1 MCTFRVYSC
10 TLLIKDCLLATRKP
24 GMSSF
29 LLVCIGSDVL
39 KPLFSLDSVV
49 SSIATPVNPA
59 QIRIRAGE
67 KEGVWIDGER
77 TVKVIAV
84 QESATLEESTRQIR
98 SFLNDEV
105 MPALVTLNDKGTPTG
120 IISSHQL
127 FSAFLTLVQNQSV
140 LLGTLMDTMS
150 EAVTI
155 VDSRNVVQHWN
166 RAAQT
171 IYEIDRSRVIGTS
184 LDEHFAS
191 ESIRLLDALRQGT
204 SVQRVYHIPRPDS
217 HVLINAA
224 PIRLE
229 GRIIGA
235 ISIEQDITELVRLN
249 EELAHTTAH
258 LHNLQQEMSRFQAA
272 DDPFYAIKG
281 HSASIQSAISS
292 AKKVAQTDATVLIYG
307 ESGVGKE
314 LFAKAIHQASRRREK
329 PFIAINCGAIPAAL
343 FESELFG
350 YQGGAFTGA
359 EKKGKPGK
367 LELAHGGTLFLDEI
381 GELPLEL
388 QVKLLRALQERQFY
402 RVGGTEPI
410 SVNTR
415 IVAATNRQLEQMVFD
430 GRFREDLYYRLNVF
444 SLEVPP
450 LRERSEDLPELV
462 QIFIHEYSVAHE
474 QSVPRIT
481 SEVMQALFDYSWPG
495 NIRQLRNV
503 IERLSILQENGVI
516 LPEHLPSVIRSH
528 SNESLPPAT
537 VSRGTAFSPAIASR
551 PLPHSLYAPEPAST
565 ERERIVAALERTY
578 GNKKAAAEL
587 LGMSRGTL
595 YNKMRKYNINEGSF
609 GWG

>member
-1 MCTFRVYSC
+1 M
-10 TLLIKDCLLATRKP
+10 
-24 GMSSF
+24 
-29 LLVCIGSDVL
+29 
-39 KPLFSLDSVV
+39 KPLFSLDSTLSSFAIPIPPDSVKIRTGETVGEWVDKERKGRVV
-49 SSIATPVNPA
+49 VVAST
-59 QIRIRAGE
+59 
-67 KEGVWIDGER
+67 
-77 TVKVIAV
+77 T
-84 QESATLEESTRQIR
+84 TLEQSI
-98 SFLNDEV
+98 SHILAGSAVSDLPAIVIVDEH
-105 MPALVTLNDKGTPTG
+105 GTPTG
-120 IISSHQL
+120 MVEPYQL
-127 FSAFLTLVQNQSV
+127 MTAFVVLTQNQSA
-140 LLGTLMDTMS
+140 LLRTLMDTMS

-166 RAAQT
+166 RAAET
-171 IYEIDRSRVIGTS
+171 IYEIDREQVVGTS

-224 PIRLE
+224 PIRRE
-229 GRIIGA
+229 GEIIGA

-281 HSASIQSAISS
+281 HSASIQSAIGS

-314 LFAKAIHQASRRREK
+314 LFAQAIHQASRRHEK

-410 SVNTR
+410 TVNTR
-415 IVAATNRQLEQMVFD
+415 IVAATNRQLEQMVAD

-444 SLEVPP
+444 SLEIPP
-450 LRERSEDLPELV
+450 LRERREDLPELV
-462 QIFIHEYSVAHE
+462 QIFIHEYSVAHD
-474 QSVPRIT
+474 QSVPRI
-481 SEVMQALFDYSWPG
+481 SPEVMQALFEYTWPG

-528 SNESLPPAT
+528 TEPSHVSLHMPT
-537 VSRGTAFSPAIASR
+537 GGT
-551 PLPHSLYAPEPAST
+551 YAPPTTTPPSIIRPSIAPAN
-565 ERERIVAALERTY
+565 EKERILAALERTY

-587 LGMSRGTL
+587 LGVSRGTL
-595 YNKMRKYNINEGSF
+595 YNKMKKFNINEESF
-609 GWG
+609 KWD

>member
-1 MCTFRVYSC
+1 M
-10 TLLIKDCLLATRKP
+10 
-24 GMSSF
+24 
-29 LLVCIGSDVL
+29 

-49 SSIATPVNPA
+49 SSIAAPVNPA
-59 QIRIRAGE
+59 AVRIRTGE
-67 KEGVWIDGER
+67 KEGVWVDGER

-84 QESATLEESTRQIR
+84 RETATLEESTRQIR
-98 SFLNDEV
+98 SFLNDAT
-105 MPALVTLNDKGTPTG
+105 MPALVTLDENGVPTG
-120 IISSHQL
+120 IIDSHEL
-127 FSAFLTLVQNQSV
+127 FASFLTLVQNQSV

-171 IYEIDRSRVIGTS
+171 IYKIDRTEVIGTS

-229 GRIIGA
+229 GQIIGA

-314 LFAKAIHQASRRREK
+314 LFAQAIHQASRRREK

-450 LRERSEDLPELV
+450 LRERREDLPELV

-474 QSVPRIT
+474 HSVPRIA

-503 IERLSILQENGVI
+503 IERLSILQEKGVI
-516 LPEHLPSVIRSH
+516 LTEHLPSVIRSH
-528 SNESLPPAT
+528 TADPLPSSAISLGSTFSSAIPA
-537 VSRGTAFSPAIASR
+537 R
-551 PLPHSLYAPEPAST
+551 PLAHALYAPEPASS

-587 LGMSRGTL
+587 LGISRGTL
-595 YNKMRKYNINEGSF
+595 YNKMKKHNINEGSF

>member
-1 MCTFRVYSC
+1 M
-10 TLLIKDCLLATRKP
+10 
-24 GMSSF
+24 
-29 LLVCIGSDVL
+29 
-39 KPLFSLDSVV
+39 KPLFSLDSTLSSFAIPIPPDIVKIRTGETVGEWVDKERRGKVV
-49 SSIATPVNPA
+49 IVSPT
-59 QIRIRAGE
+59 
-67 KEGVWIDGER
+67 
-77 TVKVIAV
+77 T
-84 QESATLEESTRQIR
+84 TLEQSISYILVGPGVSDLPTLVIV
-98 SFLNDEV
+98 DEQ
-105 MPALVTLNDKGTPTG
+105 GTPTG
-120 IISSHQL
+120 MVEPYQL
-127 FSAFLTLVQNQSV
+127 MTAFVVLTQNQSA
-140 LLGTLMDTMS
+140 LLSTLMDTMS

-166 RAAQT
+166 RAAET
-171 IYEIDRSRVIGTS
+171 IYEIDREQVVGTS

-224 PIRLE
+224 PIRRE
-229 GRIIGA
+229 GEIIGA

-281 HSASIQSAISS
+281 HSASIQSAIGS

-314 LFAKAIHQASRRREK
+314 LFAKAIHQASRRHDK

-410 SVNTR
+410 TVNTR
-415 IVAATNRQLEQMVFD
+415 IVAATNRQLEQMVAD

-444 SLEVPP
+444 SLEIPP
-450 LRERSEDLPELV
+450 LRERREDLPELV
-462 QIFIHEYSVAHE
+462 QIFIHEYSVAHDH
-474 QSVPRIT
+474 SVPRI
-481 SEVMQALFDYSWPG
+481 SPEVMQALFEYSWPG

-528 SNESLPPAT
+528 AEPAHVSMLTPMGGTYTQPTPTPTSIIRSSIPSNPPPPAN
-537 VSRGTAFSPAIASR
+537 
-551 PLPHSLYAPEPAST
+551 EK
-565 ERERIVAALERTY
+565 ERILAALERTY

-587 LGMSRGTL
+587 LGVSRGTL
-595 YNKMRKYNINEGSF
+595 YNKMKKFNINEESF
-609 GWG
+609 KWD

>member
-1 MCTFRVYSC
+1 M
-10 TLLIKDCLLATRKP
+10 
-24 GMSSF
+24 
-29 LLVCIGSDVL
+29 
-39 KPLFSLDSVV
+39 KPLFSLDSIV

-59 QIRIRAGE
+59 KIRIRTGE

-77 TVKVIAV
+77 TVRVIAV
-84 QESATLEESTRQIR
+84 PETANLEESTRQIR
-98 SFLNDEV
+98 SFLNDDA
-105 MPALVTLNDKGTPTG
+105 MPALVTMNEDGVPTG
-120 IISSHQL
+120 IISSHVL
-127 FSAFLTLVQNQSV
+127 FASFLTLVQNQSV

-171 IYEIDRSRVIGTS
+171 IYEIDRTQVIGTS

-224 PIRLE
+224 PIRLD

-329 PFIAINCGAIPAAL
+329 SFIAINCGAIPAAL

-415 IVAATNRQLEQMVFD
+415 IVAATNRQLEQMVFE

-450 LRERSEDLPELV
+450 LRERREDLPELV

-474 QSVPRIT
+474 QSVPRIAP
-481 SEVMQALFDYSWPG
+481 EVMQALFDYTWPG

-516 LPEHLPSVIRSH
+516 MPEHLPSVIRSH
-528 SNESLPPAT
+528 SNEPRLSAP
-537 VSRGTAFSPAIASR
+537 VSKNTAFSPAFAAS
-551 PLPHSLYAPEPAST
+551 PLPHNSYAPEPASS

-595 YNKMRKYNINEGSF
+595 YNKMRKYNINEGAF
-609 GWG
+609 GWA

>member
-1 MCTFRVYSC
+1 M
-10 TLLIKDCLLATRKP
+10 
-24 GMSSF
+24 
-29 LLVCIGSDVL
+29 
-39 KPLFSLDSVV
+39 KPLFSLDRVV
-49 SSIATPVNPA
+49 ADLAAPVHPA
-59 QIRIRAGE
+59 DVHLRPGE
-67 KEGVWIDGER
+67 KEGTWQEGER
-77 TVKVIAV
+77 TVQVLSIP
-84 QESATLEESTRQIR
+84 QTATLAQCLEPIRQALA
-98 SFLNDEV
+98 SGQL
-105 MPALVTLNDKGTPTG
+105 PTLALVDEAGMATG
-120 IISSHQL
+120 IVLPHRL
-127 FSAFLTLVQNQSV
+127 LEAFVALAHNQSV
-140 LLGTLMDTMS
+140 LLSTLMDTMS
-150 EAVTI
+150 EAITI
-155 VDSRNVVQHWN
+155 VDSHNIVQYWN
-166 RAAQT
+166 RAAET
-171 IYEIDRSRVIGTS
+171 IYEIDRAQVLGTS

-204 SVQRVYHIPRPDS
+204 SVHRVYHIPRPDS

-224 PIRLE
+224 PIRQ
-229 GRIIGA
+229 GGQIIGA

-281 HSASIQSAISS
+281 HSASIQAAISS

-329 PFIAINCGAIPAAL
+329 PFVAINCGAIPAAL

-410 SVNTR
+410 TVNTR
-415 IVAATNRQLEQMVFD
+415 IIAATNRQLEQMVAE

-444 SLEVPP
+444 SLEIPP
-450 LRERSEDLPELV
+450 LRARREDLPELV

-474 QSVPRIT
+474 QAVPRIP

-516 LPEHLPSVIRSH
+516 SPEHLPSAIRMQS
-528 SNESLPPAT
+528 EPIAPAT
-537 VSRGTAFSPAIASR
+537 FASPVSGYTAPAA
-551 PLPHSLYAPEPAST
+551 PLPASAAPLAPYPQRAGQT
-565 ERERIVAALERTY
+565 DKERVIAALERTY
-578 GNKKAAAEL
+578 GNKKAAAAL
-587 LGMSRGTL
+587 LGISRGTL
-595 YNKMRKYNINEGSF
+595 YNKMKKYGLDGESF
-609 GWG
+609 RWN

>member
-1 MCTFRVYSC
+1 M
-10 TLLIKDCLLATRKP
+10 
-24 GMSSF
+24 
-29 LLVCIGSDVL
+29 
-39 KPLFSLDSVV
+39 KPLFSLDSTL
-49 SSIATPVNPA
+49 SSFASPIPPDIVK
-59 QIRIRAGE
+59 IRAGE
-67 KEGVWIDGER
+67 TVGEWVDKERIGRV
-77 TVKVIAV
+77 VII
-84 QESATLEESTRQIR
+84 SSTTTLEQSIHHILAGAGVSDVPTLIIV
-98 SFLNDEV
+98 DEQ
-105 MPALVTLNDKGTPTG
+105 GTPTG
-120 IISSHQL
+120 MVEPHQL
-127 FSAFLTLVQNQSV
+127 MTAFVVLTQNQSA
-140 LLGTLMDTMS
+140 LLSTLMDTMS

-155 VDSRNVVQHWN
+155 VDSRNIVQHWN
-166 RAAQT
+166 QAAET
-171 IYEIDRSRVIGTS
+171 IYEIDRAQVVGTS

-224 PIRLE
+224 PIRRE
-229 GRIIGA
+229 GEIIGA

-281 HSASIQSAISS
+281 HSASIQSAIGS

-314 LFAKAIHQASRRREK
+314 LFAKAIHQASRRHEK

-388 QVKLLRALQERQFY
+388 QVKLLRALQEKQFY

-410 SVNTR
+410 TVNTR
-415 IVAATNRQLEQMVFD
+415 IVAATNRQLEQMVAD

-444 SLEVPP
+444 SLEIPP
-450 LRERSEDLPELV
+450 LRERREDLPELV
-462 QIFIHEYSVAHE
+462 QIFIHEYSVAHDH
-474 QSVPRIT
+474 SVPRIAP
-481 SEVMQALFDYSWPG
+481 EVMQALFEYNWPG

-528 SNESLPPAT
+528 AEPTHVSVIKPIVGTYAQPTPTPPSIMRPSLAHNPQPAT
-537 VSRGTAFSPAIASR
+537 
-551 PLPHSLYAPEPAST
+551 EK
-565 ERERIVAALERTY
+565 ERILAALERTY

-587 LGMSRGTL
+587 LGVSRGTL
-595 YNKMRKYNINEGSF
+595 YNKMKKFNINEESF
-609 GWG
+609 KWD

>member
-1 MCTFRVYSC
+1 M
-10 TLLIKDCLLATRKP
+10 
-24 GMSSF
+24 
-29 LLVCIGSDVL
+29 
-39 KPLFSLDSVV
+39 KPLFSLDSTLSSFAIPLPPDIVKIRTGETVGEWVDKERKGKVV
-49 SSIATPVNPA
+49 IVSPT
-59 QIRIRAGE
+59 
-67 KEGVWIDGER
+67 
-77 TVKVIAV
+77 T
-84 QESATLEESTRQIR
+84 TLEQSISHILAGTGI
-98 SFLNDEV
+98 SDLPAFIIVDEQ
-105 MPALVTLNDKGTPTG
+105 GTPTG
-120 IISSHQL
+120 MVEPYQL
-127 FSAFLTLVQNQSV
+127 MTAFVVLTQNQSA
-140 LLGTLMDTMS
+140 LLSTLMDTMS

-166 RAAQT
+166 RAAET
-171 IYEIDRSRVIGTS
+171 IYEIDREQVVGTS

-224 PIRLE
+224 PIRRE
-229 GRIIGA
+229 GEIIGA

-281 HSASIQSAISS
+281 HSASIQSAIGS

-314 LFAKAIHQASRRREK
+314 LFAKAIHQASRRHEK

-410 SVNTR
+410 TVNTR
-415 IVAATNRQLEQMVFD
+415 IVAATNRQLEQMVAD

-444 SLEVPP
+444 SLEIPP
-450 LRERSEDLPELV
+450 LRERREDLPELV
-462 QIFIHEYSVAHE
+462 QIFIHEYSVAHDH
-474 QSVPRIT
+474 SVPRI
-481 SEVMQALFDYSWPG
+481 SPEVMQALFEYTWPG

-528 SNESLPPAT
+528 TEPTYVSVLTPTGGTYAPPTPTPPTIIRPSIASPTPPAN
-537 VSRGTAFSPAIASR
+537 
-551 PLPHSLYAPEPAST
+551 EK
-565 ERERIVAALERTY
+565 ERILAALERTY

-587 LGMSRGTL
+587 LGVSRGTL
-595 YNKMRKYNINEGSF
+595 YNKMKKFNINEESF
-609 GWG
+609 KWD

>member
-1 MCTFRVYSC
+1 M
-10 TLLIKDCLLATRKP
+10 
-24 GMSSF
+24 
-29 LLVCIGSDVL
+29 
-39 KPLFSLDSVV
+39 KPLFSLDSAIL
-49 SSIATPVNPA
+49 SLAAPVNPDD
-59 QIRIRAGE
+59 IRIRAGE
-67 KEGVWIDGER
+67 KEGVWQNGEHGIPVL
-77 TVKVIAV
+77 TVK
-84 QESATLEESTRQIR
+84 ETDSLEEVTKLLRAV
-98 SFLNDEV
+98 LCETTL
-105 MPALVTLNDKGTPTG
+105 PALVTVDDEGTPTG
-120 IISSHQL
+120 LISPSQL
-127 FSAFLTLVQNQSV
+127 LVSYLTLIQNQSV
-140 LLGTLMDTMS
+140 LLRTLMDTMS
-150 EAVTI
+150 EATTI
-155 VDSRNVVQHWN
+155 VDSRNVVQYWN
-166 RAAQT
+166 RAAEN
-171 IYEIDRSRVIGTS
+171 IYEIDRAQVIGTS

-229 GRIIGA
+229 GDIIGA

-258 LHNLQQEMSRFQAA
+258 LHTLQQEMSRFHGA

-281 HSASIQSAISS
+281 HSASIQSAITS
-292 AKKVAQTDATVLIYG
+292 AQKVAQTDATVLIYG

-410 SVNTR
+410 TVNTR
-415 IVAATNRQLEQMVFD
+415 IVAATNRQLEQMVAD

-444 SLEVPP
+444 SLEIPP
-450 LRERSEDLPELV
+450 LRERREDLPELV
-462 QIFIHEYSVAHE
+462 QIFIQEYSVVHE
-474 QSVPRIT
+474 QPVPRIAP
-481 SEVMQALFDYSWPG
+481 EVMQSLFDYSWPG

-516 LPEHLPSVIRSH
+516 SPEHLPSAIRSQH
-528 SNESLPPAT
+528 AIEPVSSYAPP
-537 VSRGTAFSPAIASR
+537 VLSRPAPQVMFSPAAS
-551 PLPHSLYAPEPAST
+551 PAGT
-565 ERERIVAALERTY
+565 ERERIVAALARTY

-587 LGMSRGTL
+587 LGISRGTL
-595 YNKMRKYNINEGSF
+595 YNKMKKYGLDEESF
-609 GWG
+609 RWE

>member
-1 MCTFRVYSC
+1 M
-10 TLLIKDCLLATRKP
+10 
-24 GMSSF
+24 
-29 LLVCIGSDVL
+29 
-39 KPLFSLDSVV
+39 KPLFSLDSTLSSFAIPIPPDIFKIRTSEILGEWVDKERKGRVV
-49 SSIATPVNPA
+49 IVSPT
-59 QIRIRAGE
+59 
-67 KEGVWIDGER
+67 
-77 TVKVIAV
+77 T
-84 QESATLEESTRQIR
+84 TLEQSISHILAGPSVSDLPTLVIV
-98 SFLNDEV
+98 DEQ
-105 MPALVTLNDKGTPTG
+105 GTPTG
-120 IISSHQL
+120 MVEPYQL
-127 FSAFLTLVQNQSV
+127 MTAFVVLTQNQSA
-140 LLGTLMDTMS
+140 LLSTLMDTMS

-166 RAAQT
+166 RAAET
-171 IYEIDRSRVIGTS
+171 IYEIDRAQVVGTS
-184 LDEHFAS
+184 LDEHFES

-224 PIRLE
+224 PIRRE
-229 GRIIGA
+229 GEIIGA

-281 HSASIQSAISS
+281 HSASIQSAIGS

-314 LFAKAIHQASRRREK
+314 LFAKAIHQASRRHEK

-410 SVNTR
+410 TVNTR
-415 IVAATNRQLEQMVFD
+415 IVAATNRQLEQMVAD

-444 SLEVPP
+444 SLEIPP
-450 LRERSEDLPELV
+450 LRERREDLPELV
-462 QIFIHEYSVAHE
+462 QIFIHEYSVAHDH
-474 QSVPRIT
+474 SVPRI
-481 SEVMQALFDYSWPG
+481 SPEVMQALFEYHWPG

-528 SNESLPPAT
+528 AESTHVSVLTPIGGTYAQPTPTSIIRPSIAHPSQPVNEKD
-537 VSRGTAFSPAIASR
+537 
-551 PLPHSLYAPEPAST
+551 
-565 ERERIVAALERTY
+565 RILAALERTY

-587 LGMSRGTL
+587 LGVSRGTL
-595 YNKMRKYNINEGSF
+595 YNKMKKFNINEESF
-609 GWG
+609 KWD

>member
-1 MCTFRVYSC
+1 MTSPFY
-10 TLLIKDCLLATRKP
+10 
-24 GMSSF
+24 
-29 LLVCIGSDVL
+29 LLVWIGSDDL

-49 SSIATPVNPA
+49 SDLAIPVNPLD
-59 QIRIRAGE
+59 IKLREGE
-67 KEGVWIDGER
+67 KEGVWRDGER
-77 TVKVIAV
+77 DVAVICVPAT
-84 QESATLEESTRQIR
+84 ATLAQCLEHIR
-98 SFLNDEV
+98 LALATT
-105 MPALVTLNDKGTPTG
+105 PTPTLVTVDRERRATG
-120 IISSHQL
+120 IVLPNQL
-127 FSAFLTLVQNQSV
+127 LAAFVNLTQNQSV
-140 LLGTLMDTMS
+140 LLSTLMDTMS
-150 EAVTI
+150 EAITI
-155 VDSRNVVQHWN
+155 VDSNNIVQYWN
-166 RAAQT
+166 RAAET
-171 IYEIDRSRVIGTS
+171 IYEIDRDQVLGTS

-224 PIRLE
+224 PIRQD
-229 GRIIGA
+229 GQIIGA

-272 DDPFYAIKG
+272 DDPFYVIKG
-281 HSASIQSAISS
+281 HSASIQAAISS

-329 PFIAINCGAIPAAL
+329 PFVAINCGAIPAAL

-410 SVNTR
+410 TVNTR
-415 IVAATNRQLEQMVFD
+415 IVAATNRQLEQMVSD

-444 SLEVPP
+444 SLEIPP
-450 LRERSEDLPELV
+450 LRARREDLPELV
-462 QIFIHEYSVAHE
+462 QIFIHEYSVVHE
-474 QSVPRIT
+474 QAVPRIA

-516 LPEHLPSVIRSH
+516 SPEHLPSAIRSQH
-528 SNESLPPAT
+528 EEIPPA
-537 VSRGTAFSPAIASR
+537 AFASINSTYSAPAATR
-551 PLPHSLYAPEPAST
+551 PVHVPANPLAMHHPPGQT
-565 ERERIVAALERTY
+565 EKERVIAALERTY

-587 LGMSRGTL
+587 LGISRGTL
-595 YNKMRKYNINEGSF
+595 YNKMKKYGLDEESF
-609 GWG
+609 RWN

>member
-1 MCTFRVYSC
+1 M
-10 TLLIKDCLLATRKP
+10 KP
-24 GMSSF
+24 
-29 LLVCIGSDVL
+29 I
-39 KPLFSLDSVV
+39 FSMDSIV
-49 SSIATPVNPA
+49 SSLAVPVDPA
-59 QIRIRAGE
+59 QIRIRGGE
-67 KEGVWIDGER
+67 KEGVWQDGEQS
-77 TVKVIAV
+77 VKVVAV
-84 QESATLEESTRQIR
+84 KETATLEESVKLLR
-98 SFLNDEV
+98 SSLEGKEL
-105 MPALVTLNDKGTPTG
+105 PSLVTLDDEGRPCG
-120 IISSHQL
+120 IITAQQL
-127 FSAFLTLVQNQSV
+127 LDCFLAVVRNQSV
-140 LLGTLMDTMS
+140 LLSTLLDTVS
-150 EAVTI
+150 EAITI
-155 VDSRNVVQHWN
+155 VDTRNIVQYWN
-166 RAAQT
+166 RAAET
-171 IYEIDRSRVIGTS
+171 IYEIDRAQVIGTS

-191 ESIRLLDALRQGT
+191 ESIRLLDALQQGT

-229 GRIIGA
+229 GEIIGA

-281 HSASIQSAISS
+281 HSASIQAAIQSAQ
-292 AKKVAQTDATVLIYG
+292 KVAQTDATVLIYG

-410 SVNTR
+410 TVNTR
-415 IVAATNRQLEQMVFD
+415 IVAATNRQLEQMVAD

-444 SLEVPP
+444 SLEIPP
-450 LRERSEDLPELV
+450 LRERREDLPELV

-474 QSVPRIT
+474 QPVPRIAP
-481 SEVMQALFDYSWPG
+481 EVMQALFDYSWPG

-503 IERLSILQENGVI
+503 IERLSILQENGII
-516 LPEHLPSVIRSH
+516 LPEHLPSAIRTRPEAHAPAFSAAY
-528 SNESLPPAT
+528 STPAPSRPSSLPLFA
-537 VSRGTAFSPAIASR
+537 VES
-551 PLPHSLYAPEPAST
+551 AST
-565 ERERIVAALERTY
+565 ERERIMAALERTY
-578 GNKKAAAEL
+578 GNKKAAAAL
-587 LGMSRGTL
+587 LGISRGTL
-595 YNKMRKYNINEGSF
+595 YNKMRKYGLSEEPSS
-609 GWG
+609 WE

>member
-1 MCTFRVYSC
+1 
-10 TLLIKDCLLATRKP
+10 
-24 GMSSF
+24 
-29 LLVCIGSDVL
+29 L

-49 SSIATPVNPA
+49 SSLAVPVNPDA
-59 QIRIRAGE
+59 ISIREGE
-67 KEGVWIDGER
+67 KEGVWQSGEHR
-77 TVKVIAV
+77 VKALTVKDT
-84 QESATLEESTRQIR
+84 ATLEDVTRLLRSVQNES
-98 SFLNDEV
+98 SL
-105 MPALVTLNDKGTPTG
+105 PALVTVDGSGSPAG
-120 IISSHQL
+120 IITPSRLLSSCL
-127 FSAFLTLVQNQSV
+127 SLIQNQSA
-140 LLGTLMDTMS
+140 LLRTLMDTMS
-150 EAVTI
+150 EATTI
-155 VDSRNVVQHWN
+155 VDSRNIVQYWN
-166 RAAQT
+166 RAAET
-171 IYEIDRSRVIGTS
+171 IYEIDRAQVIGTS

-224 PIRLE
+224 PILLE
-229 GRIIGA
+229 GDIIGA

-258 LHNLQQEMSRFQAA
+258 LHTLQQEMSRFQAA

-281 HSASIQSAISS
+281 HSASIHAAISS
-292 AKKVAQTDATVLIYG
+292 AQKVAQTDATVLIYG

-367 LELAHGGTLFLDEI
+367 LELAHSGTLFLDEI

-410 SVNTR
+410 TVNTR
-415 IVAATNRQLEQMVFD
+415 IVAATNRNLEQMIAD

-444 SLEVPP
+444 SLEIPP
-450 LRERSEDLPELV
+450 LRERREDLPELV
-462 QIFIHEYSVAHE
+462 QIFLQEYSVANE
-474 QSVPRIT
+474 QPVPRIAP
-481 SEVMQALFDYSWPG
+481 EVMRALFAYGWPG

-503 IERLSILQENGVI
+503 IERLSILQDNGVI
-516 LPEHLPSVIRSH
+516 QPEHLPSAIRSQH
-528 SNESLPPAT
+528 AVEPVSPYQPPA
-537 VSRGTAFSPAIASR
+537 VPRPAAHGKFPPGPGGS
-551 PLPHSLYAPEPAST
+551 
-565 ERERIVAALERTY
+565 ERERIVAALARTY
-578 GNKKAAAEL
+578 GNKKAAADL
-587 LGMSRGTL
+587 LSFSKFSTPVKPSPSCPRNTLCCNICSHGKTGRSAGT
-595 YNKMRKYNINEGSF
+595 NCSTGC
-609 GWG
+609 GP

>member
-1 MCTFRVYSC
+1 M
-10 TLLIKDCLLATRKP
+10 
-24 GMSSF
+24 
-29 LLVCIGSDVL
+29 
-39 KPLFSLDSVV
+39 KPLFSLDILVGSL
-49 SSIATPVNPA
+49 AAPVNPDD
-59 QIRIRAGE
+59 ISIRAGE
-67 KEGVWIDGER
+67 KEGVWHSRDQRIKSLA
-77 TVKVIAV
+77 VKETA
-84 QESATLEESTRQIR
+84 SLEEMTRLLR
-98 SFLNDEV
+98 SRLDGLSL
-105 MPALVTLNDKGTPTG
+105 PALVTVDDNDAPTG
-120 IISSHQL
+120 LITPAQL
-127 FSAFLTLVQNQSV
+127 LDTYLTLVQNQSV
-140 LLGTLMDTMS
+140 LLRTLMDTMS
-150 EAVTI
+150 EATTI
-155 VDSRNVVQHWN
+155 VDSRNVVQHWSP
-166 RAAQT
+166 AAEA
-171 IYEIDRSRVIGTS
+171 IYKIDRAQVIGTP

-224 PIRLE
+224 PIRLD
-229 GRIIGA
+229 GDIIGA

-258 LHNLQQEMSRFQAA
+258 LHTLQQEMSRFQAA

-281 HSASIQSAISS
+281 HTSSIQSAIVS
-292 AKKVAQTDATVLIYG
+292 AQKVAQTDATVLIYG

-402 RVGGTEPI
+402 RIGGTKPI
-410 SVNTR
+410 TVDTR
-415 IVAATNRQLEQMVFD
+415 IVAATNRPLEQMVAD

-444 SLEVPP
+444 SLEIPP
-450 LRERSEDLPELV
+450 LRERREDLPELV
-462 QIFIHEYSVAHE
+462 QIFIQEYSVAHE
-474 QSVPRIT
+474 QPVPRIAP
-481 SEVMQALFDYSWPG
+481 EVMQALFDYSWPG

-503 IERLSILQENGVI
+503 IERMSILQDNGVI
-516 LPEHLPSVIRSH
+516 SPEHLPKANRSRQTPDAVSAYQPSV
-528 SNESLPPAT
+528 LP
-537 VSRGTAFSPAIASR
+537 R
-551 PLPHSLYAPEPAST
+551 PVPHPLYATGPAPELTGS
-565 ERERIVAALERTY
+565 ERERIAAALARTY

-587 LGMSRGTL
+587 LGISRGTL
-595 YNKMRKYNINEGSF
+595 YNKMKKF
-609 GWG
+609 GLTGETFRWE